1 MSHISK
7 DVNKDFV
14 YDEYKNFGGWKEAVT
29 AAERLLLRIE
39 LRKREV
45 QAVVRLFRERMKAG
59 EPWPGQ
65 VQESD
70 RKRQANG

>member
-1 MSHISK
+1 MALEEAAK
-7 DVNKDFV
+7 QLE
-14 YDEYKNFGGWKEAVT
+14 EYEGKVK
-29 AAERLLLRIE
+29 RLRSYIPVI
-39 LRKREV
+39 REKI
-45 QAVVRLFRERMKAG
+45 ANR